1 MPARHRN
8 TRDQPRDLGRGPAT
22 PAGVETAW
30 PTTIAKAENVPQTKT
45 LFPWPGGKTRLLQH
59 LLPLLSDNPH
69 TCYVEAFAGGAAL
82 LFAREPAKVEVLND
96 THGELVRLYRVV
108 AHHLDE
114 FVRQFRWALTSRE
127 MFKWAQLQHVDTLT
141 DIQRAVRFFYL
152 QRLTFG
158 GKAAG
163 QSFGTATTSPK
174 RINLLR
180 LEEDLS
186 AAHLRLHQV
195 VIECLPW
202 QQCLARYDAPHT
214 LFFLDPP
221 YWQTAGYGGEFGIE
235 QYEALAEALD
245 GLQGR
250 AILTINDHPAMRKL
264 FDRFAGKTVPIRY
277 TIGGTGAARR
287 ERIYVAGRRQRKAA
301 GPS

>member
-1 MPARHRN
+1 MPH
-8 TRDQPRDLGRGPAT
+8 
-22 PAGVETAW
+22 
-30 PTTIAKAENVPQTKT
+30 IKT

-108 AHHLDE
+108 ANHLDE

-127 MFKWAQLQHVDTLT
+127 MFKWAQMQHPDTLT
-141 DIQRAVRFFYL
+141 DIQRAARFFYL
-152 QRLTFG
+152 QRLAFG
-158 GKAAG
+158 GKVAG

-186 AAHLRLHQV
+186 AAHLRLHRV
-195 VIECLPW
+195 VIENLPW
-202 QQCLARYDAPHT
+202 QDCLTRYDAPHT

-221 YWQTAGYGGEFGIE
+221 YWQTEGYGGEFGLE
-235 QYEALAEALD
+235 QYEQLADRMASMK
-245 GLQGR
+245 GR
-250 AILTINDHPAMRKL
+250 AILTINDHADMR
-264 FDRFAGKTVPIRY
+264 RIFAGFKSRTVSIKY
-277 TIGGTGAARR
+277 TIGGNGRSVPR
-287 ERIYVAGRRQRKAA
+287 KERVYLAA
-301 GPS
+301 GAG